1 MMPTMRVFM
10 SSCGDLIQ
18 TLANLAIKMVKFGE
32 KLIAS
37 KFTSVSVRKDS
48 SDT

>member
-10 SSCGDLIQ
+10 SFCGDLIQ
-18 TLANLAIKMVKFGE
+18 TLASLVTKMVKYGE
-32 KLIAS
+32 KPIAY